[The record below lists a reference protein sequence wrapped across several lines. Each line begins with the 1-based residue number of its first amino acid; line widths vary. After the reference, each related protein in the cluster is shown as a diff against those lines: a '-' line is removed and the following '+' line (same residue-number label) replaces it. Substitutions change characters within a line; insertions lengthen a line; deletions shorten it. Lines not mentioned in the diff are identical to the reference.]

1 MTSTSL
7 NKGKFASL
15 LTMMFCAHIYFFC
28 VFTLT
33 SISEIMLNNSNGS
46 NMKVMITFPCFTIIH
61 YTVHQLQFY
70 WKLGDFNLKMYVKF
84 YHTSS
89 GRQSRFCIC
98 FYMYVCIHIY
108 VCMFVYVF
116 TVMVY
121 YILYVLILVYV
132 SYYVTSK

>member
-7 NKGKFASL
+7 NKVKFASL

-46 NMKVMITFPCFTIIH
+46 NMKVMITFPCFTITH
-61 YTVHQLQFY
+61 YTDGIHQLQFY
-70 WKLGDFNLKMYVKF
+70 WKLGDFNLKMYIKF
-84 YHTSS
+84 YHTSL
-89 GRQSRFCIC
+89 GHQSRFCIC
-98 FYMYVCIHIY
+98 F
-108 VCMFVYVF
+108 CMFVYVF

-121 YILYVLILVYV
+121 YIIYVLILVYV
-132 SYYVTSK
+132 SYYVISK